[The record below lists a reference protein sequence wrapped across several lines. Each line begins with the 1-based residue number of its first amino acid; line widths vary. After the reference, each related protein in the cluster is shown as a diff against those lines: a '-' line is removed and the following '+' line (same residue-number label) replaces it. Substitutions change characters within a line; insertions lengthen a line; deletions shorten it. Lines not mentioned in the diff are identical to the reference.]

1 MRSKKK
7 KYLKYIKSIESIR
20 GKNNKNWMDLLR
32 LAFEHNPKKTKE
44 IIKRIFTADKRI
56 NSVVKKLMKG

>member
-1 MRSKKK
+1 MKSKKK

-32 LAFEHNPKKTKE
+32 LAFKHDPKTSK
-44 IIKRIFTADKRI
+44 IIVKKIFTSDKKS
-56 NSVVKKLMKG
+56 NSVIKKLVR